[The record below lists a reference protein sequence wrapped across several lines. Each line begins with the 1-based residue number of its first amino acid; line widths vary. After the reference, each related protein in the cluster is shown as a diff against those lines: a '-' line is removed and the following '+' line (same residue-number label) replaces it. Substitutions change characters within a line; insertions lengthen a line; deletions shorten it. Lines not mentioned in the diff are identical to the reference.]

1 MPLKRHFIINY
12 ICLKKQHLKPI
23 NHKTLIFPGS
33 FDPITLGHYDIIKR
47 GVKLFDEVIVSIGIN
62 ADKKYMFS
70 LEQRKQFIE
79 DAFKHQ
85 PKVKVTTYS
94 GLTVDYCKEVE
105 AKFILRGLR
114 NPADFEF
121 EKAIAHTNRKLSK
134 IETVFLL
141 TAAKTSYI
149 SSSIV
154 RDVIRNGG
162 DYSVLVPDSVTL

>member
-1 MPLKRHFIINY
+1 MKRA
-12 ICLKKQHLKPI
+12 
-23 NHKTLIFPGS
+23 IFPGS
-33 FDPITLGHYDIIKR
+33 FDPITKGHFDIIKR
-47 GVKLFDEVIVSIGIN
+47 GISLFDEVIVAIGIN

-70 LEQRKQFIE
+70 IEDRKRFIE
-79 DAFKHQ
+79 EAFKDE
-85 PKVKVTTYS
+85 PKVKVITYE
-94 GLTVDYCKEVE
+94 GLTIDLCQKEN
-105 AKFILRGLR
+105 AQFILRGLR

-162 DYSVLVPDSVTL
+162 DYTVLVPDSVRINK